1 MVPAPAEN
9 YSGIWLSRY
18 EFFSS
23 GRDAAFKGAHHV
35 VLLQLGS
42 KLTGRSLDGASLNPD
57 SPLSLDLS
65 IDRNVVTGTWVE
77 QTAQDGYYE
86 GARYHGAVQLLVE
99 PTGRRM
105 AGKWVGFGKDFDVN
119 TGPWELVFQDAST
132 TQETLERYSRPPE

>member
-1 MVPAPAEN
+1 MEHAPNGATAATGTPQPAAVVPAPAEN

-77 QTAQDGYYE
+77 QTAQDG
-86 GARYHGAVQLLVE
+86 
-99 PTGRRM
+99 
-105 AGKWVGFGKDFDVN
+105 
-119 TGPWELVFQDAST
+119 
-132 TQETLERYSRPPE
+132 